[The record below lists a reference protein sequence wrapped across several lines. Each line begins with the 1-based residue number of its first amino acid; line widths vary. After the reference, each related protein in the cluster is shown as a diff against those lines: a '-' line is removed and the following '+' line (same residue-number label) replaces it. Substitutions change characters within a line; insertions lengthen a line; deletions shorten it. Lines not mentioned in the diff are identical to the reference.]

1 VLARAAA
8 YSDGWRRGAAD
19 VGRGAGLR
27 LSGDEARRRFAYAP
41 VARLATVG
49 PDGGPH
55 LVPITF
61 AVEGDHIYTAVD
73 AKPKSSRQLRRL
85 RNIAANPRVTL
96 LADHYEQDWERLW
109 WVRVD
114 GHASV
119 LAGAGEMAAPLRLL
133 AVRYPQ
139 YRDSPPDGP
148 VIHIHAAHWTGWAAA
163 QADS

>member
-1 VLARAAA
+1 VE
-8 YSDGWRRGAAD
+8 
-19 VGRGAGLR
+19 LR
-27 LSGDEARRRFAYAP
+27 LSVDEARRRFAGAW

-49 PDGGPH
+49 LDGGPH
-55 LVPITF
+55 LVPVTF

-85 RNIAANPRVTL
+85 RNIAADSRVAL
-96 LADHYEQDWERLW
+96 LADHYEEDWQRLW

-119 LAGAGEMAAPLRLL
+119 LAGAGEMAGPLRLL
-133 AVRYPQ
+133 AARYPQ

-148 VIHIHAAHWTGWAAA
+148 VIHVLAVRWTGWAAA
-163 QADS
+163 RTGT